1 MATTAAANTQSD
13 EQARTALRSPGLS
26 QYRKSPFRLLRL
38 PVNATAK
45 QAVWQCD
52 KALARARVGMSLPDP
67 DPVPWLPPG
76 DEIEIQEAAQT
87 MESPL
92 ARLVEQILWFD
103 LAEDADGR
111 HLEAALTNADAGQ
124 LRQYLHLN
132 RDGSQQAPI
141 APGANP
147 YRDAGGAPPTTMM
160 AHAINQAN
168 LRLLLGFSALRNV
181 GPNIYAAN
189 TAAQRAALA
198 WQDKAGIVS
207 VEDPHRVIRNQGVL
221 LSTAD
226 AWATLLGEGVSRWG
240 ALLGSDQ
247 FAEHVKTKIAALG
260 DELLSTDDLEA
271 VLSAIRTRIADLVV
285 GETKLEMAQGRIGN
299 VAHLS
304 GLAGKSQADGK
315 FDAET
320 WLVAF
325 RPLKTQFQSE
335 LADLAPDAETGNGL
349 VEDVNAYLDRLSTL
363 AARWRPLDEAQLLG
377 LSALIDEAVQEAF
390 AKLRSIPREKQLEP
404 RFKEVLG
411 RIGQIAVSSSIKERV
426 KGYFDRL
433 ADVQKAM
440 CHFCGKRELEASSC
454 ASVSSQMETGREYY
468 GNTTRI
474 HYQVGARPVARCP
487 RCAQVHGYIRNV
499 GTITFWTLTTSLIM
513 FALLKPATWFSNTET
528 AVGVVLVCLGI
539 AAAWGLG
546 FLGRSIAA
554 NIVTAKGERKFD
566 DYMSSSAVEGLRADG
581 FVSMKYDFRAN
592 AWELVNKH
600 GVKARHGGGD
610 GAEALKTLFYIGL
623 VIAAIALKVCA
634 AGGGRY

>member
-1 MATTAAANTQSD
+1 MATTAAAPKSD
-13 EQARTALRSPGLS
+13 EQARTIARSPGLA

-38 PVNATAK
+38 AINATAK

-87 MESPL
+87 MEAPL

-103 LAEDADGR
+103 LLEDADGK

-132 RDGSQQAPI
+132 RDWSQQP
-141 APGANP
+141 APGTHASNP
-147 YRDAGGAPPTTMM
+147 YRDAAATPPTSMM
-160 AHAINQAN
+160 AHEINQAN
-168 LRLLLGFSALRNV
+168 LRLLLGFSALRSV

-198 WQDKAGIVS
+198 WQDRAGIVS
-207 VEDPHRVIRNQGVL
+207 VEDPHRIIKNQGVL

-226 AWATLLGEGVSRWG
+226 AWATLLGEAVMRWG
-240 ALLGSDQ
+240 ALLGTDQ
-247 FAEHVKTKIAALG
+247 FADYVKAKIAALG
-260 DELLSTDDLEA
+260 DELLSTDDVEA
-271 VLSAIRTRIADLVV
+271 VVSAIRTRIADLVV

-299 VAHLS
+299 VGHLS
-304 GLAGKSQADGK
+304 GLAGKSQTEGK

-335 LADLAPDAETGNGL
+335 LADLAPDAETGSGL

-363 AARWRPLDEAQLLG
+363 AARWRPLDEGQLLG

-390 AKLRSIPREKQLEP
+390 GKLRTIPREKQLEP

-499 GTITFWTLTTSLIM
+499 GTMAFWTLTTSIIL
-513 FALLKPATWFSNTET
+513 FALLKPSTWFANTET
-528 AVGVVLVCLGI
+528 SVGVVLVCIGI

-546 FLGRSIAA
+546 FLAREIAA
-554 NIVTAKGERKFD
+554 NVVTNKGDRKFG
-566 DYMSSSAVEGLRADG
+566 DYNSSTAVEGLRSDG
-581 FVSMKYDFRAN
+581 FVSMKYDFRPD
-592 AWELVNKH
+592 AWERVNKH
-600 GVKARHGGGD
+600 GVKASHGGGG

-634 AGGGRY
+634 AGGSRY

>member
-1 MATTAAANTQSD
+1 MATATAPKSD
-13 EQARTALRSPGLS
+13 EQARTAQRSPGLT

-67 DPVPWLPPG
+67 DPVPWLAPG
-76 DEIEIQEAAQT
+76 DEIELQEAAQT

-92 ARLVEQILWFD
+92 ARLVEQLLWFD
-103 LAEDADGR
+103 FVEDADGKL
-111 HLEAALTNADAGQ
+111 LEAALTTADASQ

-132 RDGSQQAPI
+132 RDGSQQVPQGGLA
-141 APGANP
+141 ASP
-147 YRDAGGAPPTTMM
+147 YRDAAGAPPTTMM
-160 AHAINQAN
+160 AHELNQAN
-168 LRLLLGFSALRNV
+168 VRLLLGFSALRSV
-181 GPNIYAAN
+181 GPNIYSAN

-198 WQDKAGIVS
+198 WKDTAGLVS
-207 VEDPHRVIRNQGVL
+207 VEDPHRIIKNQGVL

-226 AWATLLGEGVSRWG
+226 VWATQLGEAVSRWG
-240 ALLGSDQ
+240 ALLGTPELT
-247 FAEHVKTKIAALG
+247 EHVKGKIAALG
-260 DELLSTDDLEA
+260 DELLSTDDVEA
-271 VLSAIRTRIADLVV
+271 VIAAIKTRLADLIV
-285 GETKLEMAQGRIGN
+285 GETKLEMAQGRIVN
-299 VAHLS
+299 VGHLS
-304 GLAGKSQADGK
+304 GLAGKSQSEGK
-315 FDAET
+315 LDAET

-363 AARWRPLDEAQLLG
+363 AARWRPLDEGQLLG
-377 LSALIDEAVQEAF
+377 LTTLIDEAVGEAF

-411 RIGQIAVSSSIKERV
+411 RIGQLAVSSSIKERV

-487 RCAQVHGYIRNV
+487 RCAQVHGYIRSA
-499 GTITFWTLTTSLIM
+499 GSIAFWTLATSVIL
-513 FALLKPATWFSNTET
+513 FALLKPATWFQHTET
-528 AVGVVLVCLGI
+528 SVGVVLVILGI
-539 AAAWGLG
+539 LGAWGLG
-546 FLGRSIAA
+546 FVAREVVA
-554 NIVTAKGERKFD
+554 NIVTAKGERKFG
-566 DYMSSSAVEGLRADG
+566 DYMSSPAVEGLRADG

-600 GVKARHGGGD
+600 GVKARHGGGG
-610 GAEALKTLFYIGL
+610 GADALKTLAYIGL
-623 VIAAIALKVCA
+623 VVAAIALKVCA
-634 AGGGRY
+634 IGGHRY

>member
-1 MATTAAANTQSD
+1 MATASAPQTSD
-13 EQARTALRSPGLS
+13 EQARTAQRSPGLT
-26 QYRKSPFRLLRL
+26 QFRKSPFRLLRL

-67 DPVPWLPPG
+67 DPVPWLAPG
-76 DEIEIQEAAQT
+76 DEIELQEAAQT

-92 ARLVEQILWFD
+92 ARLVEQLLWFD
-103 LAEDADGR
+103 WVEDADGKL
-111 HLEAALTNADAGQ
+111 LEAALTNADAGQ

-132 RDGSQQAPI
+132 RDGSEYVQQANL
-141 APGANP
+141 APNP
-147 YRDAGGAPPTTMM
+147 YRDAAAAPPTTMM
-160 AHAINQAN
+160 AHEVNQAN
-168 LRLLLGFSALRNV
+168 VRLLLGFSALRSV
-181 GPNIYAAN
+181 GPNLYAAT
-189 TAAQRAALA
+189 TATQRATLA
-198 WQDKAGIVS
+198 WKDAAGLVS
-207 VEDPHRVIRNQGVL
+207 VEDPHRIIRNQGVL

-226 AWATLLGEGVSRWG
+226 AWATLLGEAVMRWG
-240 ALLGSDQ
+240 ALLGTEQ

-299 VAHLS
+299 VGHLS
-304 GLAGKSQADGK
+304 GLAGKSQTEGS

-363 AARWRPLDEAQLLG
+363 AARWRPLDEGQLLG

-390 AKLRSIPREKQLEP
+390 GKLRSIPREKQLEP

-474 HYQVGARPVARCP
+474 HYQVGARPVARCS

-499 GTITFWTLTTSLIM
+499 GTIAFWTLTSSIIF
-513 FALLKPATWFSNTET
+513 FALLKPSTWFANTT
-528 AVGVVLVCLGI
+528 TGVGVVLVCIGI

-546 FLGRSIAA
+546 FLAREVAA
-554 NIVTAKGERKFD
+554 GIVTTKGDRKFG
-566 DYMSSSAVEGLRADG
+566 DYNGSTAVEGLRADG
-581 FVSMKYDFRAN
+581 FVSMKYDFRPD
-592 AWELVNKH
+592 AWERVNKH
-600 GVKARHGGGD
+600 GVKASHGGGD
-610 GAEALKTLFYIGL
+610 GMEVLKTLGWIGL
-623 VIAAIALKVCA
+623 VVVLIALKVGA
-634 AGGGRY
+634 RGGC

>member
-1 MATTAAANTQSD
+1 MNMATATPPKSD
-13 EQARTALRSPGLS
+13 EVARTAQRSPGLT

-67 DPVPWLPPG
+67 DPVPWLAAG
-76 DEIEIQEAAQT
+76 DEIELQEAAQT

-92 ARLVEQILWFD
+92 ARLVEQMMWFD
-103 LAEDADGR
+103 FTEDADGK
-111 HLEAALTNADAGQ
+111 HLEAALTTADAGQ

-132 RDGSQQAPI
+132 RDGSEQPLHAGH
-141 APGANP
+141 AANP
-147 YRDAGGAPPTTMM
+147 YRDAAASPPTTMM
-160 AHAINQAN
+160 AHELNQAN
-168 LRLLLGFSALRNV
+168 IRLLLGFSALRNV

-198 WQDKAGIVS
+198 WKDTAGVVS
-207 VEDPHRVIRNQGVL
+207 VEDPHRIIKNQGVL

-226 AWATLLGEGVSRWG
+226 AWATLLGEAVQRWG
-240 ALLGSDQ
+240 VLLGTAE
-247 FAEHVKTKIAALG
+247 FGEHVKAKIAALG
-260 DELLSTDDLEA
+260 DELLSTDDLEV
-271 VLSAIRTRIADLVV
+271 VLAAIKTRIADVIV

-299 VAHLS
+299 VGHLS
-304 GLAGKSQADGK
+304 GLAGKSQLEGK

-363 AARWRPLDEAQLLG
+363 AARWRPLDEGQLLG

-390 AKLRSIPREKQLEP
+390 AKLRSITREKQLEP

-474 HYQVGARPVARCP
+474 HYQVGARPVARCQ

-499 GTITFWTLTTSLIM
+499 GTIAFWTLTSSVIF
-513 FALLKPATWFSNTET
+513 FALLKPATWFQNTT
-528 AVGVVLVCLGI
+528 TGVGVVLVCIGI

-546 FLGRSIAA
+546 FLAREIAA
-554 NIVTAKGERKFD
+554 NIVTAKEERKFG
-566 DYMSSSAVEGLRADG
+566 DYSSSAAVEGLRADG
-581 FVSMKYDFRAN
+581 FVSMKYDFRAD
-592 AWELVNKH
+592 AWERVNKH
-600 GVKARHGGGD
+600 GVKAAGGGE
-610 GAEALKTLFYIGL
+610 GLEVLKTLGWIGL
-623 VIAAIALKVCA
+623 VVVLIALKVGA
-634 AGGGRY
+634 AGGC

>member
-1 MATTAAANTQSD
+1 MATASAPKSSTSD
-13 EQARTALRSPGLS
+13 EQARTVARSPGLT
-26 QYRKSPFRLLRL
+26 QFRKSPFRLLRL

-103 LAEDADGR
+103 VVEDADGK

-132 RDGSQQAPI
+132 RDASHHVQAGGL
-141 APGANP
+141 APNP
-147 YRDAGGAPPTTMM
+147 YRDAGGAPKTTLM
-160 AHAINQAN
+160 AHEINQAN

-189 TAAQRAALA
+189 TAQQRATLA
-198 WQDKAGIVS
+198 WKDQAGLVS
-207 VEDPHRVIRNQGVL
+207 VEDPHRIIKNQGVL

-226 AWATLLGEGVSRWG
+226 AWATLLGEAVSRWG
-240 ALLGSDQ
+240 VLLSEDL
-247 FAEHVKTKIAALG
+247 FAEHVKDKIAALG
-260 DELLSTDDLEA
+260 DELLSTDDVEA
-271 VLSAIRTRIADLVV
+271 VVSAIRTRIADLIV

-299 VAHLS
+299 VGHLS
-304 GLAGKSQADGK
+304 GLAGKSQTEGK

-349 VEDVNAYLDRLSTL
+349 VEDVNAYLDRLTTL
-363 AARWRPLDEAQLLG
+363 AARWRPLDEGQLLG

-390 AKLRSIPREKQLEP
+390 GKLRTVPREKQLEP

-499 GTITFWTLTTSLIM
+499 GTMAFWTLTTSVIL
-513 FALLKPATWFSNTET
+513 FALLKPETWFSNTT
-528 AVGVVLVCLGI
+528 TGVGVVLVCIGI

-546 FLGRSIAA
+546 FLAREIAA
-554 NIVTAKGERKFD
+554 NIVTTKGDRKFG
-566 DYMSSSAVEGLRADG
+566 DYNSSTAVEGLRADG
-581 FVSMKYDFRAN
+581 FVSMKYDFRPN

-610 GAEALKTLFYIGL
+610 SGEVLKTLGWIAL
-623 VIAAIALKVCA
+623 VILVIALKVGA
-634 AGGGRY
+634 RGGC

>member
-1 MATTAAANTQSD
+1 MATASATQASVSD
-13 EQARTALRSPGLS
+13 EQARTAQRSPGLT

-67 DPVPWLPPG
+67 DPVPWLAAG
-76 DEIEIQEAAQT
+76 DEVELQEASQT
-87 MESPL
+87 MEAPL
-92 ARLVEQILWFD
+92 SRLVEQLLWFD
-103 LAEDADGR
+103 FVEDADGKL
-111 HLEAALTNADAGQ
+111 LEAALTNADAAQ
-124 LRQYLHLN
+124 LRQYLNLN
-132 RDGSQQAPI
+132 RDGTEHASPTAH
-141 APGANP
+141 AANP
-147 YRDAGGAPPTTMM
+147 YRDAAAAPPTTMM
-160 AHAINQAN
+160 AHELNQAN
-168 LRLLLGFSALRNV
+168 IRLLLGFSAVRSA
-181 GPNIYAAN
+181 GPNLYAAS
-189 TAAQRAALA
+189 TATQRAALA
-198 WQDKAGIVS
+198 WKDNAGIVS
-207 VEDPHRVIRNQGVL
+207 VDDPHRAIKNQGIL

-226 AWATLLGEGVSRWG
+226 AWATLLGEAVMRWG
-240 ALLGSDQ
+240 ALLGTDL
-247 FAEHVKTKIAALG
+247 FAEHVKAKIATLG

-299 VAHLS
+299 VGHLA
-304 GLAGKSQADGK
+304 GLAGKSQAEGS

-363 AARWRPLDEAQLLG
+363 AARWRPLDEGQLLG
-377 LSALIDEAVQEAF
+377 LSALVDDAVGEAF
-390 AKLRSIPREKQLEP
+390 AKLRSIQREKQLEP

-499 GTITFWTLTTSLIM
+499 GTIAFFALASSVIF
-513 FALLKPATWFSNTET
+513 FALLKPATWFQNTT
-528 AVGVVLVCLGI
+528 TGVGVVLVCIGI

-546 FLGRSIAA
+546 FIAREIAA
-554 NIVTAKGERKFD
+554 NAVTAKGERKFGE
-566 DYMSSSAVEGLRADG
+566 YASSSAVEGLRADG
-581 FVSMKYDFRAN
+581 FVSMKYDFRPD
-592 AWELVNKH
+592 AWERVNKH
-600 GVKARHGGGD
+600 GVKAAGGGE
-610 GAEALKTLFYIGL
+610 GIEVLKTLGWIGL
-623 VIAAIALKVCA
+623 VIVLIALKVGA
-634 AGGGRY
+634 AGGC

>member
-1 MATTAAANTQSD
+1 MATATAHKSPTSD
-13 EQARTALRSPGLS
+13 EQARTAQRSPGLT

-103 LAEDADGR
+103 MLEDTDGK
-111 HLEAALTNADAGQ
+111 HLEAALTNADADQ

-132 RDGSQQAPI
+132 RDGSQSA
-141 APGANP
+141 APGGLAANP
-147 YRDAGGAPPTTMM
+147 YRDAAGAPPTTLM
-160 AHAINQAN
+160 AHELNQAN

-189 TAAQRAALA
+189 TAAERASLA
-198 WQDKAGIVS
+198 WKDSAGIVS
-207 VEDPHRVIRNQGVL
+207 VEDPHRILRNQGVL

-226 AWATLLGEGVSRWG
+226 AWATLLGEGVTRWG
-240 ALLGSDQ
+240 ALLSSEQ
-247 FAEHVKTKIAALG
+247 FTEHVKVKIAALG
-260 DELLSTDDLEA
+260 DELLSADDLEA
-271 VLSAIRTRIADLVV
+271 VLSAIRTRIADLIV

-299 VAHLS
+299 VGHLS
-304 GLAGKSQADGK
+304 GLAGKSQAEGS

-390 AKLRSIPREKQLEP
+390 GKLRSIPREKQLDP
-404 RFKEVLG
+404 RFKEVLD
-411 RIGQIAVSSSIKERV
+411 RIGQIALSSSIKERV

-440 CHFCGKRELEASSC
+440 CHFCGRRELEASSC

-499 GTITFWTLTTSLIM
+499 GTIAFWALTSSIIF
-513 FALLKPATWFSNTET
+513 FALLKPSTWFASTT
-528 AVGVVLVCLGI
+528 TGVGVVLVCIGI

-546 FLGRSIAA
+546 FLAREIAA
-554 NIVTAKGERKFD
+554 NIVTAKGERKFGEFQ
-566 DYMSSSAVEGLRADG
+566 SSPAVEGLRADG
-581 FVSMKYDFRAN
+581 FVSMKYDFRPN

-600 GVKARHGGGD
+600 GVQSRHGGGD
-610 GAEALKTLFYIGL
+610 GIEVLKTIGWVAL
-623 VIAAIALKVCA
+623 VILLIALKVGA
-634 AGGGRY
+634 ADGC